1 MSPKSIRAWMVRN
14 AEDYRDPQTGE
25 INYTAMVEGW
35 DSACSD
41 GFSSLDPDHAAWDV
55 ALTVT

>member
-1 MSPKSIRAWMVRN
+1 MVRN